1 MIDLIILIN
10 NRHTINLQAL
20 AIVNNNTISNF
31 TVPTLQ
37 YTLPNQL
44 TSDTIIHIIT
54 QAQTYI
60 PTPNYTTLDY
70 YILHSIPYYTI

>member
-44 TSDTIIHIIT
+44 TSDTI
-54 QAQTYI
+54 AY
-60 PTPNYTTLDY
+60 
-70 YILHSIPYYTI
+70 